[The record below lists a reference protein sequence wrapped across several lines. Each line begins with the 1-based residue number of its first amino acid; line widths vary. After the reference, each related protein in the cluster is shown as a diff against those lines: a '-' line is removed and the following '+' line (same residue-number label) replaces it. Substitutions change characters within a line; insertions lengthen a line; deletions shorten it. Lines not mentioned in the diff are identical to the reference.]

1 LDQHIRQLQREIQ
14 QLRTTNAVLQQER
27 DEAQEQ
33 SREIVAKM
41 NQQTERS
48 FELSL
53 EVRHLREV
61 AQQVMTHR
69 SQIFELNMELT
80 QLYVGC
86 HRN

>member
-69 SQIFELNMELT
+69 SQIFELNRELT